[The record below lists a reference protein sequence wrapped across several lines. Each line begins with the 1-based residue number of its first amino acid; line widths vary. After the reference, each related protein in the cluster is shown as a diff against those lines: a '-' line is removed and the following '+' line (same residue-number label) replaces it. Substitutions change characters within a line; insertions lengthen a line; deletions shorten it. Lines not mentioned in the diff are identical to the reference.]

1 MSSSVPLSRQISN
14 DTITSPTTGLK
25 LLTLR
30 THTAA
35 FSPNEVLI
43 DPSLVPYA
51 KPGSL
56 LQIIPQSDIENES
69 AAPSDRYIFRLGEE
83 TEKDVTT
90 KYGNLQLSVVTEV
103 GKAFRFLPGNNVAVS
118 LVFRPLVLVNVRLMM
133 LRWKLIMWRW
143 LSRIY
148 SWIVRICGDLLDHYE
163 IRLFTSVNGSCL
175 QDQFV
180 LR

>member
-1 MSSSVPLSRQISN
+1 LGKNGDRHFTKSLTQKVPLFEGPNNSIIFGPHDVKDQFNYFLRMTSSTPLSRQISN
-14 DTITSPTTGLK
+14 DTITPPASELK
-25 LLTLR
+25 LLTIR

-35 FSPNEVLI
+35 FSSNEVLI
-43 DPSLVPYA
+43 DPSLVPFA

-69 AAPSDRYIFRLGEE
+69 AAASDRYIFRLGEE

-118 LVFRPLVLVNVRLMM
+118 LVLHSLRL
-133 LRWKLIMWRW
+133 
-143 LSRIY
+143 
-148 SWIVRICGDLLDHYE
+148 
-163 IRLFTSVNGSCL
+163 
-175 QDQFV
+175 
-180 LR
+180 